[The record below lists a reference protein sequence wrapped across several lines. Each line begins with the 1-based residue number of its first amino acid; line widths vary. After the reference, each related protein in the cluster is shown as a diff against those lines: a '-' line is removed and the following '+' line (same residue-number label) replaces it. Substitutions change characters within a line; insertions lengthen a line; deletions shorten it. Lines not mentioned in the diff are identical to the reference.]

1 MRTSRLFVK
10 ISGDYKELDLYD
22 NLTIPINYSVS
33 EIRDISKR
41 STNYSLDFDLPNTEH
56 NAELFEHIYKI
67 EAYGGSLEML
77 RKYECVLQV
86 NDTTVFEGYFQLKK
100 VVTDDLKRVT
110 YKGIFYSSVKDFVE
124 TLGSTTLRGNTNTAD
139 DLDFSEYSETASN
152 MNLANFKAKLNSYG
166 TGKTGYGLTLID
178 KTNKA
183 GVSFANNS
191 QTWYADEL
199 TPYLFV
205 KEIWDKIFEQAGYSY
220 ESNFLTGA
228 SAPYGYPDFT
238 SLIYPYPNNN
248 KKLGDSDNWQKI
260 TAGGNFDWLSASYDM
275 FLPHQWIFGN
285 SGNYI
290 DFPSTFTL
298 TNHNIPDQSTHWQF
312 TAPYTSSYHIKFK
325 IPISLK
331 CELHSYNYTD
341 EQWNPQYTGAVTC
354 GDTTKTF
361 MMWTRLGKIHGS
373 TTSYITSWGDTENF
387 ESNYTTGSD
396 GRLLL
401 QSQEISYEGDIR
413 LEAGDKLF
421 LSTSIQMEVAY
432 YDQTFERWYSY
443 LMYRGTGGWVSV
455 FPKPAIVEMT
465 QSAGVEIW
473 SATQNE
479 YFGEGLPFNPTLILN
494 PKTKKWD
501 FVNSIIKMFNLYI
514 EDIGDRKFRIEPRD
528 LYYGT
533 GVKKD
538 FTDKVDTSSMSFT
551 RVDTYIYSD
560 VNFKFAQDKDVMTE
574 AYNGTYTLPY
584 GEYVLEGAL
593 SSGQDSVDIKPIFGA
608 SMCGVVNAQTSVL
621 QCPKMYAFKS
631 NSDVVNVDK
640 VYSDRIFY
648 IWQNAMANRAGSN
661 NTVLIKSRYSSAT
674 QTQNTYYCADIL
686 NAGYGADT
694 QVLSWWDN
702 EEYLENLG
710 DGTVCNG
717 NLYNRFYSKMLSE
730 LNDAEA
736 RILSCKMY
744 LDATDIRNIRLSDT
758 IVVNNVEYRINSI
771 KQWEGYSKPTEVELI
786 KIVRPTSSYTPSRG
800 NSFLTSRLE
809 SNADLNIMKG
819 ATEAEDGLAG
829 WVPTPEAG
837 DENKF
842 LRGDGTWQT
851 VGGGGGSYTGVE
863 PIEVVGTEI
872 SLNIGAGLEVEEH
885 GNLQVNADH
894 TTIGINN
901 SGQIY
906 ANIPDIKV
914 RHINYVDDVFDSK
927 DFNYLDIDGNKDMTI
942 IVREYSTQ
950 DNLYTFRYFRLD
962 TSNPQEE
969 HLYIFE
975 SDKEYLTYRD
985 DNTWSIARKPFDVQR
1000 IRVGNVY
1007 VSPNDGIIT
1016 LAAGSNVTLASSGS
1030 TITISSTGG
1039 GVSGIENI
1047 TVGGTTVSPTSGSV
1061 SLTAGDNVTLT
1072 PSGSDITIT
1081 ADAGIEDI
1089 TVGGTT
1095 VTPTSGSVELVAG
1108 SNVSITTSGS
1118 AITVSSDAGVTKLQA
1133 GNTDVSPLNG
1143 AVKLTAGSN
1152 VTLTPSGNEISIS
1165 SDAGVTKLQAGNT
1178 DVSPLNGAV
1187 KFVAGTNVTLTPSG
1201 NQITVSSDAGVESV
1215 KVGITTVSP
1224 TSGSVE
1230 LVAGSNVTL
1239 TTSGSA
1245 ITVASDAG
1253 VTKLQAGST
1262 DVSPVNGAVKLV
1274 AGNNVTLTPSNNQI
1288 SISSD
1293 AGVTKMQVGST
1304 DISPVNGAIKLVAG
1318 TNVTLSTSGNEITV
1332 SASGGSQGAFVGHLY
1347 YEDGAYQSKDFTYTD
1362 LSDDCVIVVAYEYT
1376 DDTCTRYDYLRPI
1389 ASTEYTN
1396 DGVFILEGETYH
1408 LEYTSGDTFN
1418 LTFRKAVNAVA
1429 VDGVE
1434 LPTHDLIGLAS
1445 GDDVELTT
1453 GNSLGAPLVTI
1464 DLTATAKN
1472 AISDFVDTQND
1483 AYIDYTLTAGS
1494 SALSGNWITN
1504 NTYTAKNTY
1513 NQTTGVGRFYLKPNV
1528 AIGGG
1533 SSTEYTPF
1541 GNTSVVKTLDFSHS
1555 GLVVI
1560 GRMAVYQSTGL
1571 TSVTFGH
1578 QVVELGMQAFYG
1590 CSSLATL
1597 STWSGVQVVGTECF
1611 RGCSSLTSINTT
1623 NIVVLGKGAF
1633 AHCTGLTSVTLTSG
1647 VQCLGSGAFQGCT
1660 GITSLSIGALL
1671 GLSDNI
1677 FSGCTGLT
1685 SVNIPVGISYIG
1697 VSAFYN
1703 CSNLATVTLPITLTR
1718 VDLNA
1723 FNGIKSNAVITC
1735 NAVIP
1740 PYIANSAFR
1749 NATSFAR
1756 PTTGNQVL
1764 KVPSMSLNLYK
1775 NFVNSSTYGYQ
1786 TSGWSLQFQNAN
1798 IQSI

>member
-1 MRTSRLFVK
+1 MRNSRLFIK
-10 ISGDYKELDLYD
+10 LSGDYKEVDLYD

-41 STNYSLDFDLPNTEH
+41 STNYSLDFDLPNTES
-56 NAELFEHIYKI
+56 NAKLFDHIYKI
-67 EAYGGSLEML
+67 ESFDTSIEML

-124 TLGSTTLRGNTNTAD
+124 TLGNTTLRGNSNAAD
-139 DLDFSEYSETASN
+139 DLDFSEYSVTAAN
-152 MNLANFKAKLNSYG
+152 MNLTKFKTMLNSYG
-166 TGKTGYGLTLID
+166 TDKTGWGLTLID

-183 GVSFANNS
+183 SENFSSNR
-191 QTWYADEL
+191 QDWYADEL

-228 SAPYGYPDFT
+228 AAPYGYPDFT

-260 TAGGNFDWLSASYDM
+260 TAGGSFDWLSASYDM

-290 DFPSTFTL
+290 DYPSSFTL
-298 TNHNIPDQSTHWQF
+298 TNHNMPDDRTHWQF
-312 TAPYTSSYHIKFK
+312 TAPYTSSYHVKFK

-341 EQWNPQYTGAVTC
+341 EQWNPQYTGEVTC
-354 GDTTKTF
+354 GNTTKQF
-361 MMWTRLGKIHGS
+361 IMWTRLGKIHGG
-373 TTSYITSWGDTENF
+373 TTTYITSWGDYKNF
-387 ESNYTTGSD
+387 ESTYNTGSD

-401 QSQEISYEGDIR
+401 ERQEVSYEGDIR

-421 LSTSIQMEVAY
+421 LSTAIQMEVAY
-432 YDQTFERWYSY
+432 YDETFEKWYSY
-443 LMYRGTGGWVSV
+443 LMYRGIGGWVSV

-473 SATQNE
+473 SVTQNE
-479 YFGEGLPFNPTLILN
+479 YFGEGLPFNPTLVLN
-494 PKTKKWD
+494 AKTKKWD

-528 LYYGT
+528 LYYKT
-533 GVKKD
+533 SVKRD

-574 AYNGTYTLPY
+574 AYNGTYRLPY

-593 SSGQDSVDIKPIFGA
+593 SSGKDSVEIKPVFGA

-621 QCPKMYAFKS
+621 QCPKMYAFKA

-648 IWQNAMANRAGSN
+648 IWQNAMANNASVN
-661 NTVLIKSRYSSAT
+661 NTIRIKSRYSTSSQT
-674 QTQNTYYCADIL
+674 QTTYYCADIL
-686 NAGYGADT
+686 NAGYGTDT
-694 QVLSWWDN
+694 QSLTWWN
-702 EEYLENLG
+702 SEEYLENLG
-710 DGTVCNG
+710 DGTVSNG

-730 LNDAEA
+730 LNDPEA
-736 RILSCKMY
+736 RILSCRMY

-758 IVVNNVEYRINSI
+758 IVVNKVEYRINSI

-800 NSFLTSRLE
+800 NVFLTSRLE
-809 SNADLNIMKG
+809 SNAELNIMKG

-851 VGGGGGSYTGVE
+851 VGGGGGSYTGVA
-863 PIEVVGTEI
+863 PIDVTGTEI
-872 SLNIGAGLEVEEH
+872 SLNVGGGLEV
-885 GNLQVNADH
+885 GDH
-894 TTIGINN
+894 DELTVKLDSSTMTLNN
-901 SGQIY
+901 NGEIK
-906 ANIPDIKV
+906 AFIPDIKV

-942 IVREYSTQ
+942 IVRDYNSQ
-950 DNLYTFRYFRLD
+950 DNMYTFRYFRLD

-969 HLYIFE
+969 SLYIFE

-985 DNTWSIARKPFDVQR
+985 DNTWSISRKPFDVQR

-1007 VSPNDGIIT
+1007 VSPIDGIIT
-1016 LAAGSNVTLASSGS
+1016 LAAGSNVSLSTSGS
-1030 TITISSTGG
+1030 EITISASG

-1061 SLTAGDNVTLT
+1061 SLTAGSNITLT
-1072 PSGSDITIT
+1072 PNGSDITI
-1081 ADAGIEDI
+1081 AA
-1089 TVGGTT
+1089 
-1095 VTPTSGSVELVAG
+1095 
-1108 SNVSITTSGS
+1108 
-1118 AITVSSDAGVTKLQA
+1118 DAGVTKMQI
-1133 GNTDVSPLNG
+1133 GSTDISPVSG
-1143 AVKLTAGSN
+1143 AIK
-1152 VTLTPSGNEISIS
+1152 
-1165 SDAGVTKLQAGNT
+1165 
-1178 DVSPLNGAV
+1178 
-1187 KFVAGTNVTLTPSG
+1187 
-1201 NQITVSSDAGVESV
+1201 
-1215 KVGITTVSP
+1215 
-1224 TSGSVE
+1224 

-1239 TTSGSA
+1239 
-1245 ITVASDAG
+1245 
-1253 VTKLQAGST
+1253 
-1262 DVSPVNGAVKLV
+1262 
-1274 AGNNVTLTPSNNQI
+1274 
-1288 SISSD
+1288 SS
-1293 AGVTKMQVGST
+1293 S
-1304 DISPVNGAIKLVAG
+1304 S
-1318 TNVTLSTSGNEITV
+1318 NEITIAA
-1332 SASGGSQGAFVGHLY
+1332 ASQSTFVGHIY
-1347 YEDGAYQSKDFTYTD
+1347 YEDGVFQSNDFTYSD
-1362 LSDDCVIVVAYEYT
+1362 LCDDCVIVVAYEYT
-1376 DDTCTRYDYLRPI
+1376 DDSCTRYDYLRPI

-1408 LEYTSGDTFN
+1408 LEYTSGNTFS

-1483 AYIDYTLTAGS
+1483 AYIDYILVAGTPAPS
-1494 SALSGNWITN
+1494 NTWISN
-1504 NTYTAKNTY
+1504 CTYTSRNTY
-1513 NQTTGVGRFYLKPNV
+1513 NSTTGEGRFYLKPN
-1528 AIGGG
+1528 AFIGGND
-1533 SSTEYTPF
+1533 SNDYTPF
-1541 GNTSVVKTLDFSHS
+1541 PNSTTLKVIDFRNSHVTS
-1555 GLVVI
+1555 I
-1560 GRMAVYQSTGL
+1560 GARAFFGCTAL
-1571 TSVTFGH
+1571 TSVYFGN
-1578 QVVELGMQAFYG
+1578 QMQ
-1590 CSSLATL
+1590 S
-1597 STWSGVQVVGTECF
+1597 VGTRSF
-1611 RGCSSLTSINTT
+1611 RGCTSLANLYGYGALHTICAQAFHGCTSLTSLNFNSNYCGLVIEDS
-1623 NIVVLGKGAF
+1623 AF
-1633 AHCTGLTSVTLTSG
+1633 NGCTGLTSVTLNG
-1647 VQCLGSGAFQGCT
+1647 GM
-1660 GITSLSIGALL
+1660 GIIGNAVF
-1671 GLSDNI
+1671 N
-1677 FSGCTGLT
+1677 GCTGLT
-1685 SVNIPVGISYIG
+1685 SIDIPTGITHIG
-1697 VSAFYN
+1697 RRAFYG
-1703 CSNLATVTLPITLTR
+1703 CTQLATLTLPNTL
-1718 VDLNA
+1718 VDVGYEA
-1723 FNGIKSNAVITC
+1723 FRSTKAQLVVTC
-1735 NAVIP
+1735 NALIP
-1740 PYIANSAFR
+1740 PYCANYAFGVD
-1749 NATSFAR
+1749 ASGMTKPTSGIR
-1756 PTTGNQVL
+1756 VL
-1764 KVPSMSLNLYK
+1764 KVPANSLPYYK
-1775 NFVNSSTYGYQ
+1775 ALDSTYGVV
-1786 TSGWSLQFQNAN
+1786 SGWALQFTDSN
-1798 IQSI
+1798 IQAIS

>member
-139 DLDFSEYSETASN
+139 DLDFSEYAETASN
-152 MNLANFKAKLNSYG
+152 MNLAKFKAKLNSYG
-166 TGKTGYGLTLID
+166 TGKTGWGLTLID

-183 GVSFANNS
+183 GVSFASNS

-220 ESNFLTGA
+220 ESNFLTGQ
-228 SAPYGYPDFT
+228 SAPVGYPDFT
-238 SLIYPYPNNN
+238 NLIYPYPNNN
-248 KKLGDSDNWQKI
+248 KKLGDADNWQKI
-260 TAGGNFDWLSASYDM
+260 TAGGAFDWTSGYYNMS
-275 FLPHQWIFGN
+275 LPSEWVFAN

-290 DFPSTFTL
+290 DFPSAFTL
-298 TNHNIPDQSTHWQF
+298 TNHNMPDDRTHWQF

-331 CELHSYNYTD
+331 CELHPYDHSSG
-341 EQWNPQYTGAVTC
+341 QWLPKYTGAVSC
-354 GDTTKTF
+354 GDTTKQF
-361 MMWTRLGKIHGS
+361 LMWTRLGKIHGS
-373 TTSYITSWGDTENF
+373 TTTYITSWGNFKNF
-387 ESNYTTGSD
+387 ESTYATGAD
-396 GRLLL
+396 GKLLL
-401 QSQEISYEGDIR
+401 DTQEVAYEGDIR

-421 LSTSIQMEVAY
+421 LSTAIQMEVAY
-432 YDQTFERWYSY
+432 YDQTWERWYSY
-443 LMYRGTGGWVSV
+443 LQYRGQAGWVSV
-455 FPKPAIVEMT
+455 FPYPASVEMT
-465 QSAGVEIW
+465 QVVGVEIW

-574 AYNGTYTLPY
+574 AYNGTYALPY

-593 SSGQDSVDIKPIFGA
+593 SSGQDSVEIKPVFGA

-648 IWQNAMANRAGSN
+648 IWQNAMANHAGSN

-744 LDATDIRNIRLSDT
+744 LDAIDIRNIRLSDT

-786 KIVRPTSSYTPSRG
+786 KIVRPTSSYTPSRE
-800 NSFLTSRLE
+800 NAFLTSRLE

-819 ATEAEDGLAG
+819 ATEEEDGLAG

-851 VGGGGGSYTGVE
+851 VGGGGGEYTGVA
-863 PIEVVGTEI
+863 PIEVIGTEI
-872 SLNIGAGLEVEEH
+872 SLNIGAGLEVDDHDALE
-885 GNLQVNADH
+885 VKTDH
-894 TTIGINN
+894 TTIGINAN
-901 SGQIY
+901 GELY
-906 ANIPDIKV
+906 ADIPDIEV

-927 DFNYLDIDGNKDMTI
+927 DFNYLDIDGNKDMTV
-942 IVREYSTQ
+942 IVRDYNSY
-950 DNLYTFRYFRLD
+950 DNMYTFRYFRLD

-1007 VSPNDGIIT
+1007 VSPTDGIIT
-1016 LAAGSNVTLASSGS
+1016 LAAGSNVTLSSSGS
-1030 TITISSTGG
+1030 TITISSSGGG

-1133 GNTDVSPLNG
+1133 GSTDVSPLNG

-1165 SDAGVTKLQAGNT
+1165 
-1178 DVSPLNGAV
+1178 
-1187 KFVAGTNVTLTPSG
+1187 
-1201 NQITVSSDAGVESV
+1201 
-1215 KVGITTVSP
+1215 
-1224 TSGSVE
+1224 
-1230 LVAGSNVTL
+1230 
-1239 TTSGSA
+1239 
-1245 ITVASDAG
+1245 SDAG

-1434 LPTHDLIGLAS
+1434 LPTHDLIGLAA
-1445 GDDVELTT
+1445 GNNVTLTT
-1453 GNSLGAPLVTI
+1453 SSSQGAPLVTI
-1464 DLTATAKN
+1464 DASFTPTPSYDTINGVAATSSAHSFTVAGTGDVAVTTDTSTQTASIDLTTTAKN
-1472 AISDFVDTQND
+1472 AISDFVDTQDD
-1483 AYIDYTLTAGS
+1483 AWINYTLVAGTP
-1494 SALSGNWITN
+1494 APTGTWIDRC
-1504 NTYTAKNTY
+1504 TYTSRNTY
-1513 NQTTGVGRFYLKPNV
+1513 NPTTGAGKFYLKPNV

-1533 SSTEYTPF
+1533 GNSTSTNDNEHTPF
-1541 GNTSVVKTLDFSHS
+1541 LDENTLKSIDFTYSRMTSLGRRAFYRCRALTTLK
-1555 GLVVI
+1555 I
-1560 GRMAVYQSTGL
+1560 GPEML
-1571 TSVTFGH
+1571 
-1578 QVVELGMQAFYG
+1578 ELGYQAFYG

-1597 STWSGVQVVGTECF
+1597 DGLTYLQTVGVECF
-1611 RGCSSLTSINTT
+1611 DSCTSLTSINTN
-1623 NIVVLGKGAF
+1623 NIIVLGKYAF
-1633 AHCTGLTSVTLTSG
+1633 HNCTGITSVTMNSS
-1647 VQCLGSGAFQGCT
+1647 VKCLGSGAFQGCT
-1660 GITSLSIGALL
+1660 ALTSVSLGALL
-1671 GLSDNI
+1671 ELSDNL
-1677 FSGCTGLT
+1677 FSGCTALT
-1685 SVNIPVGISYIG
+1685 SVSIPIGVSVIG

-1723 FNGIKSNAVITC
+1723 FSGIKSNAVITC

-1740 PYIANSAFR
+1740 PHIANSAFR

-1786 TSGWSLQFQNAN
+1786 TSGWSLQFQNSN
-1798 IQSI
+1798 IQAI